1 MSFSELWSE
10 SETETVAAAG
20 ISTAAG
26 ESCSGS
32 SATGKGLKAWVVEE
46 EEESKGWWPRALRI
60 WAKIWKKKANQLR
73 SVRHSWRER
82 GEYTSGWVNSAI
94 GMDTQTNKQTVFS
107 LSLSLSLA
115 CTLWERKREWLG
127 FVWGALDINA
137 LFLALL

>member
-1 MSFSELWSE
+1 MSFSERWSE
-10 SETETVAAAG
+10 SETVAAVG

-32 SATGKGLKAWVVEE
+32 SATGKGLKAWVVEEEEE

-94 GMDTQTNKQTVFS
+94 GIDTQTNSLFS
-107 LSLSLSLA
+107 LSLSCLHSLR
-115 CTLWERKREWLG
+115 ERKRLKMKKRKKRMIGFRLG
-127 FVWGALDINA
+127 CVGY
-137 LFLALL
+137 